1 MDAGGDAREDA
12 AAENEL
18 RELQA
23 RAYGP
28 RADIATDPAALRRLQ
43 ELESSR
49 AAVSVRRG
57 PAGAAAPDAP
67 AAAADLRLVMPAAD
81 ESRASDELLDR
92 LRDDSLWD
100 DPVAHEQPTEAAGWR
115 SRLVRWRMPLWG
127 ASVVASAAVAAVVTF
142 ALTSMPSV
150 SSSAGAP
157 QIETL
162 ELARTGAVP
171 PGWFGAET
179 DVTAAEFFGLTV
191 FESPGWVSESGDRSS
206 ENRCIAVVRT
216 VDVPDESS
224 NDGSSSI
231 SGPMYAGCSIGAFPA
246 EVVVPMDGEMPEQ
259 LVERYPSGVALQFVL
274 DGDRVG
280 VFLDSGEE

>member
-1 MDAGGDAREDA
+1 MDA
-12 AAENEL
+12 AAEEEL
-18 RELQA
+18 RELRA

-28 RADIATDPAALRRLQ
+28 HADIETDPAALRRLQ

-49 AAVSVRRG
+49 AASSARLR
-57 PAGAAAPDAP
+57 AGGVTALDAP
-67 AAAADLRLVMPAAD
+67 AAATELRLVIPAAD

-92 LRDDSLWD
+92 LGDDSLWD
-100 DPVAHEQPTEAAGWR
+100 DPVAHDQPTEDAGWR
-115 SRLVRWRMPLWG
+115 SRLARWRMPLWV
-127 ASVVASAAVAAVVTF
+127 ASVVAAAAVAAAVTF
-142 ALTSMPSV
+142 ALTSMPSI

-179 DVTAAEFFGLTV
+179 DVAAAEFFGLTV

-206 ENRCIAVVRT
+206 ENRCISVVRT
-216 VDVPDESS
+216 VDVPDEGAD
-224 NDGSSSI
+224 DGSSSI
-231 SGPMYAGCSIGAFPA
+231 SGPMYAACSIGAFPA
-246 EVVVPMDGEMPEQ
+246 EVVVPIDGEMPEQ
-259 LVERYPSGVALQFVL
+259 LIERYPSGVALQFVL

-280 VFLDSGEE
+280 VFLDSSKE